1 MVSVSGEIT
10 GTGPTEVTRV
20 SWEDELGEL
29 MATRGNALVRY
40 AYMLSGDRALA
51 EDLVQDA
58 LVKVFSR
65 FRGPAGRSQPPGG
78 PRGTSVHALDPKP
91 LENVEGYVRRAILT
105 LYLDGYRKRKRWAG
119 IRHLLAD
126 DGVTRAADGPAA
138 ARTDVMAALAR
149 LGPRQRACI
158 VLRYFEDLTVPQI
171 AEALGTAQGTVK
183 RYLSDATGHLKELL
197 GPEDLR
203 SAEGR
208 ATR

>member
-1 MVSVSGEIT
+1 M
-10 GTGPTEVTRV
+10 
-20 SWEDELGEL
+20 SWQDELGEL

-65 FRGPAGRSQPPGG
+65 FSGPAGRGTRRPAGG
-78 PRGTSVHALDPKP
+78 SKGTTVHVLDRP
-91 LENVEGYVRRAILT
+91 LGNLEGYVRRVILT

-126 DGVTRAADGPAA
+126 DGTARAAEKAA
-138 ARTDVMAALAR
+138 TARTDVMTALAR
-149 LGPRQRACI
+149 LGPRQRACV

-171 AEALGTAQGTVK
+171 ADTLGTAQGTVK
-183 RYLSDATGHLKELL
+183 RYLSDATSHLRELL
-197 GPEDLR
+197 GPDDLR
-203 SAEGR
+203 PAQGR